1 MVHHNFKKGQK
12 VYCIL
17 KSGSV
22 VIDKYVKSTGHFLIL
37 ENHKFKWSELRNST
51 IYKNISKTL
60 DI

>member
-12 VYCIL
+12 IYCIL
-17 KSGSV
+17 KDGSV

-37 ENHKFKWSELRNST
+37 ENHKFQWSELRNST